1 MGILT
6 GAAGANDDLGQ
17 IPAKYAKATVRIG
30 MDLAPGQRPLRAD
43 EWCA

>member
-17 IPAKYAKATVRIG
+17 IPAKCAEATVR
-30 MDLAPGQRPLRAD
+30 DLAPGQRPLRAD